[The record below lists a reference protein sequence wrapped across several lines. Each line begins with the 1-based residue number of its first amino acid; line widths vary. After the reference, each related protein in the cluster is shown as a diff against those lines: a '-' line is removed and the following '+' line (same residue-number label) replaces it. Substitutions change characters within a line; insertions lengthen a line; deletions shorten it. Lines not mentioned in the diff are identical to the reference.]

1 MSQTFKWKN
10 SIGFPNV
17 NVIYAY
23 MVFGTVV
30 FLGIIIGHLLN
41 IFSKWLNKKVV
52 FHKKTRKNL
61 V

>member
-41 IFSKWLNKKVV
+41 IFSK
-52 FHKKTRKNL
+52 
-61 V
+61 